1 MKNGNGQPMIRLA
14 DKTTHDGTV
23 IEAAT
28 DLMHMGIPVALDG
41 HGVECPRC
49 GGVYPIIATGQ
60 RTHNGKRVSQGG
72 DRTGC
77 GAILIA
83 S

>member
-60 RTHNGKRVSQGG
+60 RTHNGKRVSHAG

>member
-1 MKNGNGQPMIRLA
+1 MKNGNGQPMTRLA

-23 IEAAT
+23 IEAAP
-28 DLMHMGIPVALDG
+28 DLTHMGVPVALDG
-41 HGVECPRC
+41 HGVDCPRC

-60 RTHNGKRVSQGG
+60 RTHHGRRVSYAG
-72 DRTGC
+72 DSTGC

-83 S
+83 C

>member
-41 HGVECPRC
+41 DGVECPRC

-60 RTHNGKRVSQGG
+60 RTHNGKRVSHAG